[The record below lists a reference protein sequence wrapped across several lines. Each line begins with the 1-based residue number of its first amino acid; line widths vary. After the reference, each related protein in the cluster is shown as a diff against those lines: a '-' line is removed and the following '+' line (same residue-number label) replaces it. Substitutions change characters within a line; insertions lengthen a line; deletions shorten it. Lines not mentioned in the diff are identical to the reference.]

1 MSVANEIQDEMD
13 DEFTTAMKWIWA
25 ILSAMVTSV
34 TGIFLGAFVG
44 FYGFIYF
51 CVLMGDDL
59 VQAAWPLLL
68 FTVPGGMLAGGILG
82 GALPFLFLMK
92 LK

>member
-34 TGIFLGAFVG
+34 AGIVLGAFVG
-44 FYGFIYF
+44 FYGLYYF
-51 CVLMGDDL
+51 CVFMGEVY
-59 VQAAWPLLL
+59 VQAGWGFL
-68 FTVPGGMLAGGILG
+68 FITVPGGMLAGGILG
-82 GALPFLFLMK
+82 GCLPFFFIMK
-92 LK
+92 WR

>member
-34 TGIFLGAFVG
+34 AGTILGAFVG
-44 FYGFIYF
+44 FYGLIYF
-51 CVLMGDDL
+51 GDLMVDGF
-59 VQAAWPLLL
+59 VKAGWGFL
-68 FTVPGGMLAGGILG
+68 FITVPGGMLAGGILG
-82 GALPFLFLMK
+82 GCLPFFFIMK
-92 LK
+92 WR